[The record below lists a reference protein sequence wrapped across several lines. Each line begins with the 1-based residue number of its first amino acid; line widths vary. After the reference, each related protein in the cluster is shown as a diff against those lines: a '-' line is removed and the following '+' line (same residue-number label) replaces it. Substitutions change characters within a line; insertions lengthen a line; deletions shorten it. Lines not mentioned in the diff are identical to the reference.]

1 MNIKKSKIVLAL
13 GGLLFLSAPLSSAFA
28 CENHTEM
35 QEMQQGDTMKSIKS
49 ELRGYVKG
57 FKADDSQKMQQHLNE
72 LLQLSEKAT
81 KEIPEKIA
89 AMDVGNE
96 MDHSQMNHADMM
108 MPEMDHSQM
117 DHGDMTMPEMDHSQM
132 DHGEMAMSE
141 MDHSQMDHS
150 DMGSVGHDMSAM
162 PSMEGMSSAQH
173 HQHMI
178 YMQGT
183 AKLKESFKE
192 LAKAQDKTE
201 ITAIL
206 GKIKEHIKK
215 YQLFS

>member
-1 MNIKKSKIVLAL
+1 
-13 GGLLFLSAPLSSAFA
+13 
-28 CENHTEM
+28 M

-57 FKADDSQKMQQHLNE
+57 FKADDSQKIQQHLNE
-72 LLQLSEKAT
+72 LLQLSEKAM

-96 MDHSQMNHADMM
+96 MDHSQM
-108 MPEMDHSQM
+108 
-117 DHGDMTMPEMDHSQM
+117 
-132 DHGEMAMSE
+132 
-141 MDHSQMDHS
+141 DHS
-150 DMGSVGHDMSAM
+150 DMGCVGHDMSAM
-162 PSMEGMSSAQH
+162 PSMEGMSPAQH

-183 AKLKESFKE
+183 AKLHESFEE
-192 LAKAQDKTE
+192 LAKTQDKLE
-201 ITAIL
+201 IKAIL
-206 GKIKEHIKK
+206 GEIKEHIKK